1 MRCLDG
7 YFEEDVL
14 FTYDT
19 LEGVYIKKVRKKS
32 SYFFFTYVAI
42 FTKT

>member
-1 MRCLDG
+1 MNWYIVYVYDKFMLVLFMYIDREIVLSDG

-19 LEGVYIKKVRKKS
+19 L
-32 SYFFFTYVAI
+32 
-42 FTKT
+42 